1 MGTPWIEV
9 HQGLRDQVA
18 WLATRLSGSTVA
30 EPMRISSCS
39 VGAMAYRKGLIPDPA
54 LLGKVDQ

>member
-1 MGTPWIEV
+1 M
-9 HQGLRDQVA
+9 A

-30 EPMRISSCS
+30 ELMRISSCS